1 MQLHLNRKIE
11 VLLRL
16 FMGCHVRFPWQLD
29 NPIYSFQYFATP
41 PIYQEQKQSH
51 KRTC

>member
-16 FMGCHVRFPWQLD
+16 FMGCHVRFPWQIDIFCHASYL
-29 NPIYSFQYFATP
+29 PRKKTKA
-41 PIYQEQKQSH
+41 
-51 KRTC
+51 